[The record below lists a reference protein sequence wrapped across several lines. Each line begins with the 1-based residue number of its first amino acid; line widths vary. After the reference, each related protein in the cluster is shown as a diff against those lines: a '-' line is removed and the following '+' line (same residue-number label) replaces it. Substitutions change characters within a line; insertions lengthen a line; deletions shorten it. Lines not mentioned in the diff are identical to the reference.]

1 MSINMENAAATA
13 QSTAVDRHPNG
24 LGFDTRLVSEL
35 RRGSTFGRTLT
46 QPMRD
51 LLDSLVVP
59 ELVREESII
68 DAGHTL
74 DPFRRVRNRNRIN
87 RLIAMRFVRRDG
99 GFLRPTIAG
108 IGAIRPLVVASAQPQ
123 TVPSVHPVAIRRRRE
138 QVLRPRTVE
147 PLLHAA

>member
-1 MSINMENAAATA
+1 MTLENQILGSADASRLIRETD
-13 QSTAVDRHPNG
+13 AVDIDSAV
-24 LGFDTRLVSEL
+24 LSEL

-87 RLIAMRFVRRDG
+87 RLIAMRFVQREG
-99 GFLRPTIAG
+99 EYIRPTIAG
-108 IGAIRPLVVASAQPQ
+108 IGAVRPLAAVSDI
-123 TVPSVHPVAIRRRRE
+123 VH
-138 QVLRPRTVE
+138 
-147 PLLHAA
+147 H